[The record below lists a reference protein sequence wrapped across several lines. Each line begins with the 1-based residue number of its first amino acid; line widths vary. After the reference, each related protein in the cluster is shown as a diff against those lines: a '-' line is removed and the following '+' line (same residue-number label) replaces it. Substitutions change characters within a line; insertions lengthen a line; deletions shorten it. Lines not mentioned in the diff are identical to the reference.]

1 MPESGYL
8 LAEASGRLSPLALVT
23 LCALAAVGVGLL
35 LPARRPASVRRLGG
49 ALAAAAGLVL
59 MLLAIRAADRAG
71 WGGEVG
77 LYFWVFA
84 AIAVASAVRVVTH
97 PRPVYSALYFVLTVF
112 ASAGL
117 FVLLWAQFMA
127 AALVLIY
134 AGAVLVTYVFVI
146 MLAAESTGGVGG
158 EAKVSE
164 ADAVSRDPFLAAATG
179 FTLLGVLLLVGLDG
193 RSIPEPVHRGATL
206 SVKAERGTIPPPE
219 ELDGSEPL
227 PPGMPFGREAA
238 PAESAGS
245 PMADRGPQVGAFR
258 TAPAVEGDTQQ
269 LGAFLYQQQMVAV
282 QLAMLILTLA
292 MTGAVII
299 ARRKVYVPGGA
310 TAATSTAADLTT
322 PATPDEDDPHSIP
335 VYGTDDPTA
344 KRYPQT

>member
-1 MPESGYL
+1 MV
-8 LAEASGRLSPLALVT
+8 LVT
-23 LCALAAVGVGLL
+23 LCALGAVGVGLL
-35 LPARRPASVRRLGG
+35 LPSRRSATWRRLGG
-49 ALAAAAGLVL
+49 AVATVAGLLLV
-59 MLLAIRAADRAG
+59 LLAVRSADVAG

-77 LYFWVFA
+77 VYFWVFA
-84 AIAVASAVRVVTH
+84 AIAVVSAVRVVTH

-158 EAKVSE
+158 EAKLSE

-179 FTLLGVLLLVGLDG
+179 FTLLGVLLLVSADL
-193 RSIPEPVHRGATL
+193 RSIPPPVPRGATL
-206 SVKAERGTIPPPE
+206 SAKV
-219 ELDGSEPL
+219 
-227 PPGMPFGREAA
+227 
-238 PAESAGS
+238 ESAEGS
-245 PMADRGPQVGAFR
+245 LGVDADDGRADGGSALSGQVRSGRADVDDRGPQVGAFR
-258 TAPAVEGDTQQ
+258 TAPRVQGDAQR
-269 LGAFLYQQQMVAV
+269 LGAFLYQQQMLAV

-299 ARRKVYVPGGA
+299 ARRRVYVPGGVVPA
-310 TAATSTAADLTT
+310 PAPGELTMPST
-322 PATPDEDDPHSIP
+322 PNEDDPHSIP
-335 VYGTDDPTA
+335 VYGTEDPTA
-344 KRYPQT
+344 KRYPQM